1 MTGTYGGCGKLVYV
15 PCGIGR
21 DCADCGRSVSVTV
34 KKALGRTTREMMAIN
49 RTSWSLNEVMIDVP
63 AYPGG
68 FPSVP
73 VALTAHASTI
83 GPGTDSYAS
92 APGATRRQRRRMA
105 EARAVAEEL
114 TAQCEDEGGYHDA
127 VNHGT
132 LPAVADREQFERMLA
147 HVHFGLR
154 NGTIVEAKLPDPHQF
169 WLERFDPER
178 LGVEPF
184 ESRKAMQ
191 TAFANFV
198 ANRRR

>member
-1 MTGTYGGCGKLVYV
+1 MHARASYPHPLHKK
-15 PCGIGR
+15 GR
-21 DCADCGRSVSVTV
+21 DCADCGRSVTVTV
-34 KKALGRTTREMMAIN
+34 RAALARTRREMGEMN
-49 RTSWSLNEVMIDVP
+49 RTSWSRDEVTIDVP

-68 FPSVP
+68 FPSVSVP
-73 VALTAHASTI
+73 LTAQASTI
-83 GPGTDSYAS
+83 GEGTDSYAS
-92 APGATRRQRRRMA
+92 APGATRQQRRRMA
-105 EARAVAEEL
+105 EARAVVEEL
-114 TAQCEDEGGYHDA
+114 TAQCDDDGGYHDV

-184 ESRKAMQ
+184 ETRKAMQ

-198 ANRRR
+198 ENRRR

>member
-1 MTGTYGGCGKLVYV
+1 MGKIVAPLVTCSFGFVICEWEAAVFHSGPRGARILASNCARFLKGNGTPAVVNLANFLS
-15 PCGIGR
+15 R
-21 DCADCGRSVSVTV
+21 FS
-34 KKALGRTTREMMAIN
+34 EMMTLRSAASF
-49 RTSWSLNEVMIDVP
+49 RSLSSEDV
-63 AYPGG
+63 G
-68 FPSVP
+68 
-73 VALTAHASTI
+73 
-83 GPGTDSYAS
+83 
-92 APGATRRQRRRMA
+92 
-105 EARAVAEEL
+105 AEEL
-114 TAQCEDEGGYHDA
+114 TAQCDDDGGYHDA

-132 LPAVADREQFERMLA
+132 LPAVADRDQFERMLA

-184 ESRKAMQ
+184 ESRRAMQ